1 MADLSTY
8 LAQLAQVEQLLA
20 SEPGNSAFQKLR
32 SDLQLLIQIT
42 QQAGDDGEPGI
53 QSSVDSQRLSSSS
66 LNVGDVVEV
75 KGDDRVYAG
84 VITKVDDDEGNCD
97 IKYYEYDAIVTIPFI
112 KVTKLLP
119 NPNIV
124 SAQVIIGDKFL
135 CKYSQDQQYYEAV
148 ISEITPYGVKVTY
161 AAYGSSEEVP
171 IQYLKPIN
179 VRSTSKAS
187 DGSDN
192 IGQSKLIAIPEHLL
206 VKPTD
211 TEEEKERKRRKVKA
225 IKSKNKTIE
234 INNMFAKSQQSWQSF
249 KDKGVKKS
257 LAGLVKTS
265 IFTSTDKDD
274 KKQVTEYE
282 RKRNHFHTSRG
293 SN

>member
-1 MADLSTY
+1 MASD
-8 LAQLAQVEQLLA
+8 
-20 SEPGNSAFQKLR
+20 PDNSAYQKLR
-32 SDLQLLIQIT
+32 SDLQLLIEIT
-42 QQAGDDGEPGI
+42 QQASGDGEI
-53 QSSVDSQRLSSSS
+53 QSSVDSQRKSSSP
-66 LNVGDVVEV
+66 LHIGDVVEV

-84 VITKVDDDEGNCD
+84 VITKVDDDEGNCG

-124 SAQVIIGDKFL
+124 PAQVIIGYKCL

-148 ISEITPYGVKVTY
+148 ISEITPHGVRVTY
-161 AAYGSSEEVP
+161 TAYGSSEEVP

-179 VRSTSKAS
+179 ASNTSKTS

-192 IGQSKLIAIPEHLL
+192 VGQSKLIAIPEHLL
-206 VKPTD
+206 IKPTD
-211 TEEEKERKRRKVKA
+211 TEEEKERKRKKVKA

-249 KDKGVKKS
+249 KDKGTKKS
-257 LAGLVKTS
+257 LAGIVKNS

-282 RKRNHFHTSRG
+282 RKRNHFHTSTG